1 MIHCRSHWFV
11 LLFLPD
17 ETPDGSGFCGDGD
30 DKKGLWGV
38 VDVVLNNS
46 PIILG
51 KLLFACFSANANK
64 LLFDSFDASARSE
77 KLDISARDK
86 FVFKISVF
94 FIGVHAGL
102 ASFPFLNS
110 DYLSGDVVVLP
121 EFVFFRDEH
130 MLSCSNIK

>member
-1 MIHCRSHWFV
+1 MQEIKNFRSCTENPMSTGFDICDSLSISYWFV

-38 VDVVLNNS
+38 DDVVLNNS

-77 KLDISARDK
+77 KLDISARNK
-86 FVFKISVF
+86 FVFKISV
-94 FIGVHAGL
+94 L
-102 ASFPFLNS
+102 
-110 DYLSGDVVVLP
+110 LSVCMRV
-121 EFVFFRDEH
+121 
-130 MLSCSNIK
+130 